1 MCGYKVNQHLIVLK
15 LDSVSVN
22 KIVVMEFVIVSESEF
37 DIKYVNTVTSNT
49 KWVRVFKSN

>member
-22 KIVVMEFVIVSESEF
+22 KIVVMEFIIVSESEF